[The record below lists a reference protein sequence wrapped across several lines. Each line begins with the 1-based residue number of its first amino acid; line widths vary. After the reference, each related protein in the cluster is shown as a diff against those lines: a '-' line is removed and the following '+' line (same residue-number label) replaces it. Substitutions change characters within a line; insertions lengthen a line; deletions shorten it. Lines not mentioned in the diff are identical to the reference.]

1 MRVFGL
7 FPAPDTLSFLK
18 FVKPVMSRRRR
29 RISARESSAW
39 AIRSCNSL
47 SAIFLMFALSRSLGG
62 RDDGKKRFVDSGVS
76 NDGEGNSELVR
87 SETRRVA
94 TVGVYAS

>member
-1 MRVFGL
+1 MRVLGL

-18 FVKPVMSRRRR
+18 LIKPVISRRRR

-39 AIRSCNSL
+39 AIRSRNSL
-47 SAIFLMFALSRSLGG
+47 SAIFLMVALSRRLGG
-62 RDDGKKRFVDSGVS
+62 RDEGRKRFVDSGDS
-76 NDGEGNSELVR
+76 NDAKGSSELVR
-87 SETRRVA
+87 LETRRVA